1 MVRFIVVLLVVAS
14 LIVGIVLISVSERP
28 QFLYQTV
35 VFLFLTTTGLY
46 HYLLKTKQQRPDYFV
61 QLYLLTMVVKMI
73 ASGTYLFVMVWGQ
86 PNPIPDVVL
95 FMVVYFVFTALE
107 IGFLYRKVNS

>member
-1 MVRFIVVLLVVAS
+1 MVIFILTLLVTA
-14 LIVGIVLISVSERP
+14 IGIVAFTLTTSYP
-28 QFLYQTV
+28 QPVFLYQTLI
-35 VFLFLTTTGLY
+35 FLLLTTAGLY
-46 HYLLKTKQQRPDYFV
+46 YYLVKTRQQRPDYFV
-61 QLYLLTMVVKMI
+61 QIYLLTMVVKMI
-73 ASGTYLFVMVWGQ
+73 ASGIYLFVMVWGQ